1 MFMVKNHLKKIRKSP
16 RKNILALSVFIGSIL
31 LSGCDGSIKSDSKPI
46 NISSKNN
53 EIEFVPASRE
63 EMNFYRQLGITYFCL
78 ARQAEVDFSKSITI
92 ASKNFALIVSKKHG
106 GLIEEIKDEKLTNDQ
121 IFQGSYLQLVEG
133 ALQLCPDQVPEDNK
147 NSFLKAVEQL
157 NQNN

>member
-1 MFMVKNHLKKIRKSP
+1 MTGLTLLIKVK
-16 RKNILALSVFIGSIL
+16 
-31 LSGCDGSIKSDSKPI
+31 

-63 EMNFYRQLGITYFCL
+63 EMNFYRQVGITYFCL

-106 GLIEEIKDEKLTNDQ
+106 GLIEEI
-121 IFQGSYLQLVEG
+121 
-133 ALQLCPDQVPEDNK
+133 
-147 NSFLKAVEQL
+147 
-157 NQNN
+157 